1 MKRVVSLKSSSMVLF
16 VRLFFSFLLTAIV
29 ASSLVFFAMRSFR
42 PSGGFHSVVE
52 RNIDFY
58 LTSLHNSIGPDF
70 SPDKVAALEDKLG
83 ILVQQAEHPQTQL
96 PAMDE
101 LKPEIEELYPR
112 FTLGR
117 RHGYFYAIH
126 EGLKPRVAWMIK
138 AHDLPKGFQMTF
150 LGVIGFLLAIF
161 VMTFVSVH
169 FFMKPIRIM
178 LAGIEQIASGNIRY
192 RLSDRHKRR
201 YSGIL
206 ERFNVVADQLER
218 FILSKDRLL
227 RDVSHE
233 LRSPLT
239 RMGVA
244 IDLLDD
250 SKLKDSLK
258 KDSQIMNRLIHDLLE
273 SYRVQKTKTVRQD
286 IILNDLF
293 KSLQSYYQGTDIEIK
308 ITGQDTLSWP
318 LDPTLTEVILKNL
331 IENSIKYAVKKPVK
345 IEFEFSKNG
354 SSLFISCRDNGPGIQ
369 VDDLPYIFDPF
380 FRSSKSRQQTN
391 PEGFGLGLSIVKTY
405 TELQNGR
412 ISAKNAPDGGV
423 IFVLEFSSQ
432 F

>member
-1 MKRVVSLKSSSMVLF
+1 MRTFKGLKSGPTFLF
-16 VRLFFSFLLTAIV
+16 IRLFFSFLLTAIV
-29 ASSLVFFAMRSFR
+29 ASGLVFLLMRSFR
-42 PSGGFHSVVE
+42 PAGGFHSVVE
-52 RNIDFY
+52 KNIDFY
-58 LTSLHNSIGPDF
+58 LTSLHNSVGPDF
-70 SPDKVAALEDKLG
+70 TADKISALEEKLG
-83 ILVQQAEHPQTQL
+83 IKVQIANHQQSQL
-96 PAMDE
+96 PTIDE

-117 RHGYFYAIH
+117 RQGYFYAIH
-126 EGLKPRVAWMIK
+126 EGLTPRVAWMIK

-150 LGVIGFLLAIF
+150 LGLIGFLLAIF
-161 VMTFVSVH
+161 IMTFVSVH

-178 LAGIEQIASGNIRY
+178 LYGIEQIASGNIRY
-192 RLSDRHKRR
+192 RLSDRYKRR

-273 SYRVQKTKTVRQD
+273 SYRVQKSKAARQD
-286 IILNDLF
+286 IKLSDLF
-293 KSLQSYYQGTDIEIK
+293 KSLQNYYQSADVEIK
-308 ITGQDTLSWP
+308 IAGNDSITWP

-331 IENSIKYAVKKPVK
+331 IENSIKYTRNKQVL
-345 IEFEFSKNG
+345 IEFEYFRNAQNLVIQCK
-354 SSLFISCRDNGPGIQ
+354 DNGPGIS
-369 VDDLPYIFDPF
+369 VDDLPYIFEPF
-380 FRSSKSRQQTN
+380 YRSSKSRQQTH
-391 PEGFGLGLSIVKTY
+391 PDGFGLGLSIVKTY
-405 TELQNGR
+405 AELQNGR
-412 ISAKNAPDGGV
+412 IFAKNGSNGGV
-423 IFVLEFSSQ
+423 IFVLEFSS
-432 F
+432 